1 MTILIFCV
9 LASMT
14 INTTAQPGTIP
25 EPEPA
30 APIWYAI
37 AADVVSVDE
46 AGQHHQ
52 SPQGKPWRAFLLPW
66 VKYTTQ
72 AAASLRRFPPSSRE
86 PCRGLFFTPTRAGAF
101 IAGAVYYTILYI
113 PIDPLY
119 ALYHIEANSGA
130 KERSRKRW
138 KPS

>member
-25 EPEPA
+25 EPDPA

-46 AGQHHQ
+46 AGQLVTIQ
-52 SPQGKPWRAFLLPW
+52 DEGGELWTFYGDGFAVGDRVNALMSDNG
-66 VKYTTQ
+66 
-72 AAASLRRFPPSSRE
+72 
-86 PCRGLFFTPTRAGAF
+86 TPEQMRDDEIVTAW
-101 IAGAVYYTILYI
+101 TI
-113 PIDPLY
+113 
-119 ALYHIEANSGA
+119 
-130 KERSRKRW
+130 
-138 KPS
+138 